1 MSLPDFDWLHQ
12 DAYFSGGVSDI
23 PRRDPAAAWRGLRLF
38 VVRNQPVEFPLRMLR
53 RIAAYAGLD
62 VDVEVSEYDDS
73 LGAQAADDVDLTL
86 IWPDWARIDGHGLPI
101 ALGRIERRREM
112 WDAFALIPP
121 AEGPLCD
128 HVTKWAREKDITL
141 LDLPVSAET
150 AGGAMRRFSGS
161 ELSAVGSLEV
171 ARSLLLKA
179 LCGHTLPVLKL
190 LVVDLDH
197 TLYRGVI
204 AEDGVQG
211 LVIADEHR
219 LLNAAIEALAR
230 SGVLVAIVSRNS
242 QADVNA
248 LLEAWPEGLF
258 PREIAVDVI
267 ATSGSKG
274 EVVHNLIERFA
285 TVPESV
291 MFVDDNPGELLDVV
305 SRCPGVW
312 PVVSAHTRVAASIV
326 NAQHARL
333 RHASKLIAESR
344 RADGRVQEHR
354 EAAFASA
361 TTMAELHLELGTR
374 VRAWIASEADLERA
388 ADLLNRTNQFNTGLQ
403 RMDLLPLR
411 QLREQPGG
419 FVAMAQVEDRL
430 ADSGVI
436 AVMSGRSE
444 GDVTTVEEFA
454 ISCRVLGRSLE
465 SVIARCMLDTAPSG
479 SAIRV
484 RYATGPRNAPA
495 LKWLAR
501 YASEPLASDGHVIL
515 DISLLDE
522 AARDLSFV
530 HTPQEH

>member
-1 MSLPDFDWLHQ
+1 M
-12 DAYFSGGVSDI
+12 
-23 PRRDPAAAWRGLRLF
+23 
-38 VVRNQPVEFPLRMLR
+38 
-53 RIAAYAGLD
+53 
-62 VDVEVSEYDDS
+62 
-73 LGAQAADDVDLTL
+73 
-86 IWPDWARIDGHGLPI
+86 
-101 ALGRIERRREM
+101 
-112 WDAFALIPP
+112 
-121 AEGPLCD
+121 
-128 HVTKWAREKDITL
+128 
-141 LDLPVSAET
+141 
-150 AGGAMRRFSGS
+150 
-161 ELSAVGSLEV
+161 
-171 ARSLLLKA
+171 
-179 LCGHTLPVLKL
+179 
-190 LVVDLDH
+190 
-197 TLYRGVI
+197 
-204 AEDGVQG
+204 
-211 LVIADEHR
+211 
-219 LLNAAIEALAR
+219 
-230 SGVLVAIVSRNS
+230 
-242 QADVNA
+242 
-248 LLEAWPEGLF
+248 
-258 PREIAVDVI
+258 
-267 ATSGSKG
+267 
-274 EVVHNLIERFA
+274 
-285 TVPESV
+285 
-291 MFVDDNPGELLDVV
+291 
-305 SRCPGVW
+305 
-312 PVVSAHTRVAASIV
+312 VSAHTRVAASIV